1 MRFGLHIAGA
11 AGDFKGPRKQVAA
24 KGGVMTPHHD
34 GRPLPVIGEVLAD
47 GERFALHPD
56 RAAHGCGDRGERA
69 REYERPIDYHGVP
82 RRDRRLTVK
91 AEECV
96 LHGAGV
102 SCVGKQHRPS
112 TGVACEP
119 LRLVARGEAWYR
131 GRFSLPW
138 HVAQNRQAC
147 PFVLDRVDGAAN
159 IRADC
164 DPQQLAFKH
173 NGVHL
178 MAPDMRPRMNCFW
191 NST

>member
-11 AGDFKGPRKQVAA
+11 AGDFERPRKQVAA
-24 KGGVMTPHHD
+24 KGGVMAPHHD
-34 GRPLPVIGEVLAD
+34 GRPLTVIGDGLAD
-47 GERFALHPD
+47 GERFALYRD
-56 RAAHGCGDRGERA
+56 RAAHGCGHRRERA
-69 REYERPIDYHGVP
+69 GEDQRPIDDLGVP

-102 SCVGKQHRPS
+102 SGVGKQHRPS
-112 TGVACEP
+112 SGVACEP
-119 LRLVARGEAWYR
+119 FRLVVRGEAWYR
-131 GRFSLPW
+131 GRFSLPG
-138 HVAQNRQAC
+138 HGAQNRQAC
-147 PFVLDRVDGAAN
+147 RLVLDRVDGAAN
-159 IRADC
+159 IRADR